1 MGLNWKHILE
11 GWRNNL
17 FPPKELR
24 ELIRKTQEE
33 RLEICKTCPYNSTPD
48 KINMFSTCKE
58 CGCPLKA
65 KTACLHCQC
74 PLNKWL
80 LQLTKEES
88 EEIKKNQNLE

>member
-1 MGLNWKHILE
+1 
-11 GWRNNL
+11 
-17 FPPKELR
+17 
-24 ELIRKTQEE
+24 
-33 RLEICKTCPYNSTPD
+33 
-48 KINMFSTCKE
+48 MFSTCKE

-80 LQLTKEES
+80 IQLTKEES